1 MQHRLNS
8 ILRAT
13 WLATAALALIGLPV
27 AGDAQDQDNVSVYTV
42 AAYPVEAV
50 ASDAV
55 AAKAKAMAEGQ
66 VGAFRYLL
74 KRIVDVNAYKRL
86 PKLNPAEIEDA
97 IDGLQVDKEQN
108 SRTEYLATLSYKFKP
123 DAIRELLRNYKLPH
137 FDRQA
142 EPISMITAFVSRK
155 GENALGT
162 KAWTDAWAGLDLV
175 HSLTPVQLIAPGPSA
190 TPEVFQRLA
199 DGDSNAFGIIESE
212 ANASRLVVALAELI
226 EGGKKLKVSLIGADR
241 SGQLDLERIYTVY
254 YDDLPYTAEFASIIG
269 LGVLEGRWKSIN
281 VGIHTAGAESGGVEA
296 WSSDTGNPGTA
307 GPRIRI
313 VAEFSGASQWRDLRT
328 RLLDTPGVEDVE
340 VGAISARNAEV
351 SFGYAS
357 GIGTLRS
364 ELARSGV
371 ALGDVGGTLVMR
383 ID

>member
-1 MQHRLNS
+1 MQHRLDS

-13 WLATAALALIGLPV
+13 WLATAALGLIVLPV

-66 VGAFRYLL
+66 LGAFRYLL

-86 PKLNPAEIEDA
+86 PKLKPAEIEDA

-142 EPISMITAFVSRK
+142 EPISMITAFVTRK
-155 GENALGT
+155 GENAQGT

-175 HSLTPVQLIAPGPSA
+175 HSLTPVQLIAPDLDQSHHCTCATRSA
-190 TPEVFQRLA
+190 
-199 DGDSNAFGIIESE
+199 
-212 ANASRLVVALAELI
+212 
-226 EGGKKLKVSLIGADR
+226 
-241 SGQLDLERIYTVY
+241 
-254 YDDLPYTAEFASIIG
+254 
-269 LGVLEGRWKSIN
+269 
-281 VGIHTAGAESGGVEA
+281 
-296 WSSDTGNPGTA
+296 
-307 GPRIRI
+307 
-313 VAEFSGASQWRDLRT
+313 
-328 RLLDTPGVEDVE
+328 
-340 VGAISARNAEV
+340 
-351 SFGYAS
+351 
-357 GIGTLRS
+357 
-364 ELARSGV
+364 
-371 ALGDVGGTLVMR
+371 
-383 ID
+383 